1 MLTFITVE
9 DVNSILGDTWTE
21 ENKKARSVLM
31 ANTWMN
37 GLNLKLPCNKATHE
51 SIIPDDVKQAGAYVA
66 LSAANGGLYQ
76 QKTDS
81 GVLLSKT
88 VNADDVSVS
97 KTFAELATNST
108 ALFDS
113 DLQLALAMLKPYG
126 VNQSLVRL
134 VRG

>member
-1 MLTFITVE
+1 MITFITVE
-9 DVNSILGDTWTE
+9 GVNSILGATWTDE
-21 ENKKARSVLM
+21 SKKAKSVLM

-37 GLNLKLPCNKATHE
+37 GLKLKLPCDKATT
-51 SIIPDDVKQAGAYVA
+51 IIPDDVKQAGAYAA
-66 LSAANGGLYQ
+66 LAASNGGLYQ

-88 VNADDVSVS
+88 VDADDVSVS
-97 KTFAELATNST
+97 KTFAELATNSS
-108 ALFDS
+108 ALLDS

-126 VNQSLVRL
+126 VSQSQVRL